1 MIENNPSN
9 VSSGFEMLLEEVEA
23 EIDFFTRIGA
33 RAFESRDFRKVDEAR
48 AQAEQVTAFRDKVA
62 ALRKEWDAISGA
74 ETEQDEETKAE
85 RRNLGRLRKGLRT
98 PESAY
103 YLPILTAL
111 NELGGSAKIQT
122 VLEKVYETM
131 KPVRQKIAITSP
143 SVRSGACPPDWWT
156 CRRVLPDAAA
166 PATVAVRFDNGS
178 PVRSVIDRTK
188 KVGVGGS
195 SRAGRDPGPA
205 CSVSESVAHFGRT
218 AKGNPLAP
226 PRGIEPRFPG

>member
-33 RAFESRDFRKVDEAR
+33 RAFENRDFRKVDEAR

-74 ETEQDEETKAE
+74 ETEEDEETKAE

-111 NELGGSAKIQT
+111 NALGGSAKMQT

-131 KPVRQKIAITSP
+131 KPILKDVDHQPLASDPDMPRWRNSAQWARNTMRQEGLIKDDSPHGTWEISDAGRQKLKEAEK
-143 SVRSGACPPDWWT
+143 A
-156 CRRVLPDAAA
+156 
-166 PATVAVRFDNGS
+166 
-178 PVRSVIDRTK
+178 
-188 KVGVGGS
+188 
-195 SRAGRDPGPA
+195 
-205 CSVSESVAHFGRT
+205 
-218 AKGNPLAP
+218 
-226 PRGIEPRFPG
+226 

>member
-9 VSSGFEMLLEEVEA
+9 VSSGFEMLLEEIEA

-33 RAFESRDFRKVDEAR
+33 RAFENRDFRKVDEAR

-74 ETEQDEETKAE
+74 ETEEDEETKAE

-111 NELGGSAKIQT
+111 NELGGSAKMQT

-131 KPVRQKIAITSP
+131 KPILKDVDHQPLASDPDMPRWRNSAQWARNTMRQEGLIKDDSPHGTWEISDAGRQK
-143 SVRSGACPPDWWT
+143 
-156 CRRVLPDAAA
+156 LKDAEKA
-166 PATVAVRFDNGS
+166 
-178 PVRSVIDRTK
+178 
-188 KVGVGGS
+188 
-195 SRAGRDPGPA
+195 
-205 CSVSESVAHFGRT
+205 
-218 AKGNPLAP
+218 
-226 PRGIEPRFPG
+226 

>member
-33 RAFESRDFRKVDEAR
+33 RAFENRDFRKVDEAR

-74 ETEQDEETKAE
+74 ETEEDEDTKAE

-98 PESAY
+98 PEAAY
-103 YLPILTAL
+103 YLPILKAL
-111 NELGGSAKIQT
+111 TELGGGAKMQA

-131 KPVRQKIAITSP
+131 KPILKDVDHQPLASDPDMPRWRNSAQWARNTMRQEGLIKDDSP
-143 SVRSGACPPDWWT
+143 HGTWEISE
-156 CRRVLPDAAA
+156 
-166 PATVAVRFDNGS
+166 
-178 PVRSVIDRTK
+178 
-188 KVGVGGS
+188 
-195 SRAGRDPGPA
+195 AGRQRIK
-205 CSVSESVAHFGRT
+205 E
-218 AKGNPLAP
+218 AKKG
-226 PRGIEPRFPG
+226 